1 MTSRRLSRTAALLVS
16 LVASLGVSAC
26 GDPAPEPLDVA
37 TSPAL
42 EVTATEMAY
51 TPAEVAVGAGQVTV
65 TLHNE
70 GTTLHDLRIG
80 EEPFILEANAGETV
94 SKVISLE
101 PGRYELYCS
110 LTGHAEAGMVG
121 TLEVR

>member
-1 MTSRRLSRTAALLVS
+1 MTSRHRLLCTAALVS
-16 LVASLGVSAC
+16 FLAGLGVSAC
-26 GDPAPEPLDVA
+26 GGRAPAPLDVA
-37 TSPAL
+37 TSTAL

-51 TPAEVAVGAGQVTV
+51 TPSEVAVRAGQVTV
-65 TLHNE
+65 TLHND

-80 EEPFILEANAGETV
+80 EEPFILEAIAGGTD

-101 PGRYELYCS
+101 AGRYELYCS
-110 LTGHAEAGMVG
+110 LMGHSEAGMVG